1 MVHALKRKKKE
12 RQKLLKKTLEENPF
26 MTDEALADQ
35 FVVSIQTIRLDRMEL
50 AIPELR
56 ERIKDVAKQQLDD
69 VRALSPDE
77 VIGEIVDLQLDERA
91 ISILDVKNEHVFSR
105 SGIARGHHL
114 FAQANSL
121 AVAIIN
127 DELALTAKATIRFT
141 RQVQAGERVVAK
153 AQVFDNN
160 ADFTTVDVKSYVE
173 QELVFSGDFIMYR
186 TNGKEKKGEK
196 ENEVVD

>member
-1 MVHALKRKKKE
+1 MHALKRKKKE
-12 RQKLLKKTLEENPF
+12 RQELLKQTLEANPF

-35 FVVSIQTIRLDRMEL
+35 FAVSIQTIRLDRMEL

-69 VRALSPDE
+69 VKALSPEE

-121 AVAIIN
+121 AVAII
-127 DELALTAKATIRFT
+127 DDQLALTAKATIRFT
-141 RQVQAGERVVAK
+141 RQVQAGERVIAK
-153 AQVFDNN
+153 AQV
-160 ADFTTVDVKSYVE
+160 VDIDLALTKVNVLSYVE
-173 QELVFSGDFIMYR
+173 HELVFSGEFVMYR
-186 TNGKEKKGEK
+186 SNDREPKRGEQK
-196 ENEVVD
+196 